1 MSKTN
6 RSWQCAREAML
17 SAREAEAKKEKDD
30 HFDLAR
36 TWTRAALQEQMSDHK
51 PREIRHLNFT

>member
-1 MSKTN
+1 
-6 RSWQCAREAML
+6 ML